1 MPTWI
6 KRISET
12 IDETFGHVPGTVYE
26 MFKEHPNILAGY
38 EEEVAFNGDY
48 VDWDYEERCFYTESS
63 L

>member
-12 IDETFGHVPGTVYE
+12 IDATFGYVPGTVYE
-26 MFKEHPNILAGY
+26 MLVEHPNILTGY
-38 EEEVAFNGDY
+38 EEEVAFDDDY
-48 VDWDYEERCFYTESS
+48 VDWDYEEGCFYTESS